1 VSASQDAAAPYS
13 FAVSTPGTLLTFGL
27 LLLICFL
34 AIGRSLWTPDE
45 PREAE
50 IAREMAMA
58 PTVIP
63 TLDGQPFIEKPPLY
77 YWTVAGVYALAG
89 KPSAAAARSVSAVAA
104 FLTLL
109 VLFLWGRREFS
120 SATGLAACLGLASSV
135 QFMISTHWV
144 LIDPMLML
152 FTTIA
157 AWAGWELIKNGR
169 SPRVALAFYLSLTLA
184 LWTKGLVG
192 PVLIGCGLVTLAI
205 WERST
210 EALRRLYPLVG
221 VAAFL
226 LATASVA
233 AAIYHSGGWSDLR
246 EWFWINH
253 VRRFISP
260 TDTGHDQP
268 FYYYLSAIPIAVMP
282 WWVPFADCF
291 RPSRWKG
298 PPTPQLRLKRYL
310 ASLFI
315 GMAVFLS
322 ASATK
327 RGIYLLPMLPPL
339 FLLLAARATEWWA
352 ALPPGPI
359 KSRAW
364 RLQIG
369 LVAALAGGLPL
380 LAMAYLKTA
389 DIRAIVFLA
398 ALGAALAALA
408 VYSRR
413 GRFKH
418 AAVALAACAVACPVS
433 LIGVV
438 AHMARKQKDM
448 TPYVSWVGREIPP
461 SQKIYAVGKM
471 DETIR
476 AIVPF
481 VTGRKLVPLQL
492 AEVRKLQPA
501 YVLVQDGNGGRNPP
515 ELGDDYVLLRGRSFG
530 PGRHMALWQRQD
542 DGGRAPRP

>member
-1 VSASQDAAAPYS
+1 MSISREAAAPYS
-13 FAVSTPGTLLTFGL
+13 FSVSTGGTLLTFGL

-50 IAREMAMA
+50 IAREMSLA

-77 YWTVAGVYALAG
+77 YWTVAGAYALAG
-89 KPSAAAARSVSAVAA
+89 KPSAAAARSVSAIAA
-104 FLTLL
+104 FATLL
-109 VLFLWGRREFS
+109 ILFLWGRREFS

-169 SPRVALAFYLSLTLA
+169 KPRVALAFYLSLTFA

-210 EALRRLYPLVG
+210 DVLRRLYPLVG
-221 VAAFL
+221 IAAFL
-226 LATASVA
+226 AATASVA
-233 AAIYHSGGWSDLR
+233 AVIYHSGGWSDLR
-246 EWFWINH
+246 EWFWVNH

-315 GMAVFLS
+315 GMALFLS

-339 FLLLAARATEWWA
+339 FLLLGARATEWWS

-359 KSRAW
+359 KSGAW
-364 RLQIG
+364 RLQTG
-369 LVAALAGGLPL
+369 LVIALAGGLPL
-380 LAMAYLKTA
+380 LAMAYLRTA
-389 DIRAIVFLA
+389 EARSIAFLI
-398 ALGAALAALA
+398 ALGAAVAALV

-413 GRFKH
+413 GRFKQ
-418 AAVALAACAVACPVS
+418 AAVALAACSVACPVGLLS
-433 LIGVV
+433 VV
-438 AHMARKQKDM
+438 AHLAKAQKDM
-448 TPYVSWVGREIPP
+448 TPYISWVGRQIPP
-461 SQKIYAVGKM
+461 EQKIYAAGKL

-492 AEVRKLQPA
+492 ADIREEHPA
-501 YVLVQDGNGGRNPP
+501 YVLVQDGSGGRNAPK
-515 ELGDDYVLLRGRSFG
+515 LDDGYVLLRERSFG
-530 PGRHMALWQRQD
+530 PGRHMALWHLQD
-542 DGGRAPRP
+542 ANGNAGR